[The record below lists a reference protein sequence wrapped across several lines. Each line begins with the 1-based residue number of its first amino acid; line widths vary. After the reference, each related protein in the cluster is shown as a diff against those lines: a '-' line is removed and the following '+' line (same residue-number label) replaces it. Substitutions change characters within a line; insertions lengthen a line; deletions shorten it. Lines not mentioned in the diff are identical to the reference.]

1 MDKLDSELL
10 YKISDLHGIPEGSY
24 NIRKDGKSI
33 GRASDPDIEILSR
46 KDGKEGIDIFVRPG
60 VKNKSAHI
68 PVILTQGGLL
78 DVVYNDFYIGK
89 GADVTII
96 AGCGIHNDT
105 CGEARHDGVHTF
117 HLEEGST
124 VRYIERHY
132 GEGDPNGKKEFTPV
146 TRVFLK
152 KGSTLIMESTQL
164 GGVTYTDRL
173 TTATVGKNAR
183 LIVKEKIMTSGSER
197 AISRFK
203 VKLTGEN
210 STVDV
215 VSRSVAR
222 DESYQSFVSDVVGKN
237 RCFGHVECDGIL
249 LDRARIISTP
259 KIDAGS
265 PEASLV
271 HEAAVG
277 KIAGDQLIKL
287 MTLGLSEKEA
297 EDTIIKGFL
306 Y

>member
-10 YKISDLHGIPEGSY
+10 RKIADLHGIPEGSY
-24 NIRKDGKSI
+24 NIRKDGKSVA
-33 GRASDPDIEILSR
+33 RSSDADIEINPR
-46 KDGKEGIDIFVRPG
+46 RDGREGIDIVVKPG

-78 DVVYNDFYIGK
+78 DVVYNDFYIGR

-124 VRYIERHY
+124 VRYVERHY
-132 GEGDPNGKKEFTPV
+132 GEGNPDGKKEFTPV

-152 KGSTLIMESTQL
+152 KGATLIMESTQL

-183 LIVKEKIMTSGSER
+183 LVVKEKLMTSGSER

-203 VKLTGEN
+203 VKLTGED
-210 STVDV
+210 SSADI

-222 DESYQSFVSDVVGKN
+222 DESYQAFVSDLVGKN

-249 LDRARIISTP
+249 LDAARIVSTP
-259 KIDAGS
+259 KIDAVS

-287 MTLGLSEKEA
+287 MTLGLTEKEA

>member
-105 CGEARHDGVHTF
+105 CGEARHDACTP
-117 HLEEGST
+117 ST
-124 VRYIERHY
+124 SKRGAPCAISS
-132 GEGDPNGKKEFTPV
+132 G
-146 TRVFLK
+146 
-152 KGSTLIMESTQL
+152 
-164 GGVTYTDRL
+164 
-173 TTATVGKNAR
+173 TTAKAIRT
-183 LIVKEKIMTSGSER
+183 EK
-197 AISRFK
+197 
-203 VKLTGEN
+203 
-210 STVDV
+210 
-215 VSRSVAR
+215 RS
-222 DESYQSFVSDVVGKN
+222 
-237 RCFGHVECDGIL
+237 
-249 LDRARIISTP
+249 
-259 KIDAGS
+259 
-265 PEASLV
+265 SLR
-271 HEAAVG
+271 
-277 KIAGDQLIKL
+277 
-287 MTLGLSEKEA
+287 
-297 EDTIIKGFL
+297 
-306 Y
+306 